1 MSGYSNFGKG
11 LNDQSAQGWAQGAAM
26 VGQAFSNFGK
36 TIANTIKQNQA
47 EQTKVQDKYDLTFGD
62 VSLNENKIF
71 NSTREAI
78 LEKGTSGKITDM
90 LLNSQKILMNG
101 VGEKGDAD
109 YKMGSIEAQTLIKT
123 EKGLNKDKREEYQ
136 ELVNIADANLQNVLK
151 RGGVLMTEVEEIKQ
165 VVSNGMAPGKDK
177 AWRGGSFS
185 ERLASS
191 FTSFRLNNNQVTGVE
206 TTENLNNE
214 NGDLTFTH
222 TISKSSNLIGKLDID
237 KFNTWDKTNMKD
249 DGKGNWIITQTLGQ
263 DFTGDLLRDV
273 KPAINYRELAASPEV
288 GIISKGGNLDQ
299 QYVTRLANRT
309 TTMLDGSMYDTNIDF
324 IDKSKIDAKFSNAMA
339 GKVEGILALD
349 PQAKIDYLTN
359 RRGQSFSMDFTL
371 KTPAQQRVIIEEIE
385 NDALVSEL
393 GQGDWKKRKMTPQE
407 AAMLVGKNGNPVQSS
422 EDYDEWLNADH
433 YFDETNGQ
441 NFTVQEKALKK
452 IELKDVENK
461 GYFTNPKF
469 VETPKKGMIIEGFR
483 GNTSKPSSRII
494 YRDAVKPESKIR
506 KIPDPK
512 NPEKLMEKEYYTKAK
527 PAGWYLET
535 MGSESVTQNTGIGQS
550 SQSAKAFID
559 AGKDPRSLEEWSGEL
574 GYGLIK

>member
-11 LNDQSAQGWAQGAAM
+11 LNDTSSQGWAQGAAM
-26 VGQAFSNFGK
+26 VGQAFANFGK
-36 TIANTIKQNQA
+36 NIANTIKVNAA
-47 EQTKVQDKYDLTFGD
+47 EQVKAQDKYDLTFAD
-62 VSLNENKIF
+62 VTLNENEIF
-71 NSTREAI
+71 TAGRQNLIDA
-78 LEKGTSGKITDM
+78 GNSGKITDM
-90 LLNSQKILMNG
+90 LLDSQKVLMNG

-109 YKMGSIEAQTLIKT
+109 YVMGSIEAETLIKT
-123 EKGLNKDKREEYQ
+123 TKGLSKEQRKQYQ
-136 ELVNIADANLQNVLK
+136 ELVNKSDANLQSVLK
-151 RGGVLMTEVEEIKQ
+151 RGGVLMTEAGEIKQ
-165 VVSNGMAPGKDK
+165 VVANGMSPGRDK

-191 FTSFRLNNNQVTGVE
+191 FTSFRLNNNKVTGLKTE
-206 TTENLNNE
+206 ENLDKAT
-214 NGDLTFTH
+214 GDLTFTH
-222 TISKSSNLIGKLDID
+222 TIPKSSNLVGKLNID
-237 KFNTWDKTNMKD
+237 KFNAWDKANMKD
-249 DGKGNWIITQTLGQ
+249 DGKNWIITQTLGK

-273 KPAINYRELAASPEV
+273 KPAVNYIELGESPEV
-288 GIISKGGNLDQ
+288 GIIKGGNLDQ

-349 PQAKIDYLTN
+349 PQGKIDYLTN

-385 NDALVSEL
+385 NDALVNEL
-393 GQGDWKKRKMTPQE
+393 GKGGWVERKMTPQE

-422 EDYDEWLNADH
+422 EGYDEWLNADH
-433 YFDETNGQ
+433 YFDEKNGQ
-441 NFTVQEKALKK
+441 NFTIQEKALKK

-494 YRDAVKPESKIR
+494 YRDYTPSR
-506 KIPDPK
+506 KIKRIIDDK
-512 NPEKLMEKEYYTKAK
+512 EKYVDVKSK

-535 MGSESVTQNTGIGQS
+535 MGSESVTQNTGGGQA

-574 GYGLIK
+574 GYGLIE